1 MYRARCVKKSA
12 QKDELGFFSDF
23 SSHEDRIC
31 FLDSMSQLS
40 LPLSYEAIKGTMLE
54 KKRYNDVSTI
64 VTIIK
69 TQQKQKETPKFVAGC
84 LSKALL

>member
-1 MYRARCVKKSA
+1 MYRACFVKHSA

-40 LPLSYEAIKGTMLE
+40 LPLSYEAIKGTKLE
-54 KKRYNDVSTI
+54 KKRYNDVATL
-64 VTIIK
+64 VTMIK
-69 TQQKQKETPKFVAGC
+69 TTKNRIKEKRKT
-84 LSKALL
+84 